1 MWGGRPRPRPDPWSG
16 IDHQT
21 PPPPSPA
28 APFTSASP
36 PRPPGPA
43 SIPNPPPPP
52 PPPPP
57 SLPSPPA
64 VAVKIHP
71 LHSRQVHTMNSSRAE
86 ASRLNGAKS
95 RGPKTE
101 NGRRASSL
109 NAIKHGLTAETVV
122 LPNESEGE
130 YEAALTEYLLHFTPA
145 NQPEADLVRQLASAS
160 WRLARYTAIETSLF
174 DIQMEKDREY
184 VDKKWKSVDGTVRL
198 ALAFESLSGQ
208 HSPLA
213 LLNRYQARL
222 HHEYQRI
229 LKALL
234 QLQAARRADEAKLQN
249 EPKPLAQ
256 AAPDS
261 DEPMQPTTAIL
272 PYWKTLSSNGLPPT
286 ATSPS

>member
-1 MWGGRPRPRPDPWSG
+1 
-16 IDHQT
+16 
-21 PPPPSPA
+21 
-28 APFTSASP
+28 
-36 PRPPGPA
+36 
-43 SIPNPPPPP
+43 
-52 PPPPP
+52 
-57 SLPSPPA
+57 
-64 VAVKIHP
+64 
-71 LHSRQVHTMNSSRAE
+71 MNSSRAE

-122 LPNESEGE
+122 LPNESEEE
-130 YEAALTEYLLHFTPA
+130 YEAALSDYLLHFAPA

-184 VDKKWKSVDGTVRL
+184 VDQKWKSVDETVRL

-234 QLQAARRADEAKLQN
+234 HMQATRRATESKLQN
-249 EPKPLAQ
+249 EPKPPLTEQ
-256 AAPDS
+256 NNEKPETRSPDG
-261 DEPMQPTTAIL
+261 IL
-272 PYWKTLSSNGLPPT
+272 PYWKTPSYNGSRPM
-286 ATSPS
+286 ATSPSSPSWSSGSSDSPCPTSSSSPAAAFWCTKAI